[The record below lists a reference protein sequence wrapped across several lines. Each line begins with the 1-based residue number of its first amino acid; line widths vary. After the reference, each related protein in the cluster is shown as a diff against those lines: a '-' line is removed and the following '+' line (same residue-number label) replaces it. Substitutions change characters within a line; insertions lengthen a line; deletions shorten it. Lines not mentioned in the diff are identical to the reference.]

1 MSVKL
6 EIILNDNGSITVN
19 GPISNKL
26 MCWGLL
32 TAAED
37 VIRNF
42 DPAKKPLIEIP
53 EYEPPADVR
62 GNVTPIHE
70 GR

>member
-6 EIILNDNGSITVN
+6 EIVLNDNGSITVN
-19 GPISNKL
+19 GPIANKL
-26 MCWGLL
+26 LCWGLL

-42 DPAKKPLIEIP
+42 DASKQKPLIEIP
-53 EYEPPADVR
+53 EFQPPSDVR
-62 GNVTPIHE
+62 APLQFPSE
-70 GR
+70 G